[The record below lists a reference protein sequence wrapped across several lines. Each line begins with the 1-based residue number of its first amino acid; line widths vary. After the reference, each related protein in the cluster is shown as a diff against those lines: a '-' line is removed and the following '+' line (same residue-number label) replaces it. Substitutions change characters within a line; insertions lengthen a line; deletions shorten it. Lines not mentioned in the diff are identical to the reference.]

1 MSAKGGSTAKKL
13 LRWALPCIIG
23 LIIAFF
29 SARARGLNGDI
40 TPALAARY
48 WSDGCF
54 VSAVLIGG
62 IGAMTWIS
70 TTGVMDIFGYGFSS
84 LVTLFTSLR
93 KPRDQMTFLDYK
105 TYREEKRKPA
115 RTEWLLIGLGFLA
128 ASVALLAIYHRLAG

>member
-1 MSAKGGSTAKKL
+1 
-13 LRWALPCIIG
+13 
-23 LIIAFF
+23 
-29 SARARGLNGDI
+29 
-40 TPALAARY
+40 
-48 WSDGCF
+48 
-54 VSAVLIGG
+54 
-62 IGAMTWIS
+62 MTWIS